1 MTEFRNRRRRRD
13 QAGWLLEDPR
23 LLHCHHNPRRFI
35 VKGQESH
42 TLEMPAIAFL
52 AATRYSIGHD
62 RRAQWGESDGTSYMV

>member
-42 TLEMPAIAFL
+42 TLEMLAIAFFPMHGSHTVL
-52 AATRYSIGHD
+52 HWARQTGSMG
-62 RRAQWGESDGTSYMV
+62 GK